1 MTYEGHLLSLF
12 SCRDWKDYL
21 HSRAN
26 ESNNRLLAYLLV
38 FFHLGTGKTS
48 CIHVLMKAMT
58 DCGEPHREMRMNPKA
73 ITAPQVIM

>member
-1 MTYEGHLLSLF
+1 MNKGLWVAGYENLCKLV
-12 SCRDWKDYL
+12 
-21 HSRAN
+21 N
-26 ESNNRLLAYLLV
+26 EGACDFKSSFVGSFLYA
-38 FFHLGTGKTS
+38 GTGKTS